1 MVKNVDLLEQ
11 SLLALKDDIKAKQL
25 QRFFKTGKGDYGEG
39 DKFLGITMPQIR
51 LLVNKYYKDISLEDL
66 KQLLSSKWHELRM
79 AALLDMVKQYNKAD
93 EYNQKELYKL
103 YVNQIGKAINN
114 WDLIDVTC
122 PHIIGIHEYKYKT
135 NLFDDLLKGGLWH
148 KRVAIISTFYM
159 LKHGQTKPTYDLACK
174 LVYQEHDLLHKAVGW
189 SMREVGKVDT
199 ALLLKFL
206 DKYASTMPRT
216 ALRYSIEKLPKDQ
229 KYYYMNLKTKNS

>member
-1 MVKNVDLLEQ
+1 MAKNVDLLEQ
-11 SLLALKDDIKAKQL
+11 SLLALKDDNKAKQL

-51 LLVNKYYKDISLEDL
+51 LIVNKYYKDISINDL
-66 KQLLSSKWHELRM
+66 IKLLGSKWHEIRM
-79 AALLDMVKQYNKAD
+79 ASLLVMVKQYNKAD
-93 EYNQKELYKL
+93 DFNQKELYKL

-122 PHIIGIHEYKYKT
+122 PYIIGAHEYKYKT
-135 NLFDDLLKGGLWH
+135 NLYDKLLKGGLWH

-159 LKHGQTKPTYDLACK
+159 LKRGQTKPTYDLSCK
-174 LVYQEHDLLHKAVGW
+174 LVYQDHDLLHKAVGW
-189 SMREVGKVDT
+189 SMREVGKVDL

-206 DKYASTMPRT
+206 DKYAATMPRT
-216 ALRYSIEKLPKDQ
+216 ALRYAIEKLPNDQ
-229 KYYYMNLKTKNS
+229 KHYYMNLKNI